1 MNIEG
6 NKLIAKFMGAVVF
19 EKFVAFPDIKLEDNL
34 GTISNNRSFED
45 LHYNQS
51 WDWLMPVV
59 ERIEQYETVDVDI
72 LQYGTKI
79 HNYKTGFEYVNNIA
93 NISFDNKIEHTYNA
107 VVEFINNLDNNI
119 KNF

>member
-6 NKLIAKFMGAVVF
+6 NKLIAKFMELETPDNIRF
-19 EKFVAFPDIKLEDNL
+19 EHLNKKGERSKLTHFILLEYHL
-34 GTISNNRSFED
+34 
-45 LHYNQS
+45 S

-79 HNYKTGFEYVNNIA
+79 HNYKTGFEYVNNIS
-93 NISFDNKIEHTYNA
+93 NISFENKIEHTYNA